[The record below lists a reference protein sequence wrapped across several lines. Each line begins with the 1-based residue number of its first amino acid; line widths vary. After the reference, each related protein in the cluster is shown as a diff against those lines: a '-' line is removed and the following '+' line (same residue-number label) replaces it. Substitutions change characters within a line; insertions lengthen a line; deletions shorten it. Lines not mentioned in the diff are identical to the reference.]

1 MFGLIR
7 VAAASPR
14 LAVADCQYNKEAIL
28 RLVEEAEEE
37 NVQILTFPEL
47 CLTGSSCADLFYQ
60 ESLQRAAEKALL
72 EIAAVTAEKNLLLV
86 LGLPLAVKNKIYNV
100 AAAVA
105 GGRVLGF
112 VPRSRATGQRQ
123 LAVFPKTETWQI
135 PFGGNL
141 VVLSRRQLFTTEGLS
156 GLKIAL
162 EVGADAWAAVPPCTE
177 AAAAGATLILHP
189 AAEGETVVAPWRRRE
204 RLAVQSGTL
213 AAGWVYAGAGIGES
227 TQDMVCA
234 GATLIFEN
242 GNLLAEGQRF
252 STEGVLTIA
261 DLDVGLLAAERRR
274 RNDFAMD
281 AAGWQEHEFTL
292 ELPQQTD
299 LRREVARAPFAPE
312 TEEARAERCAEIF
325 AIQTTAV
332 AQRLAH
338 THAQRAVLGIS
349 GGLDSTLALLVL
361 VRAFDQLG
369 RSRKEIVGVT
379 MPGFGTTDRTYQN
392 ALALMDGLG
401 ITREKI
407 SIVPSL
413 LQHLADINHDPKNH
427 NVAYENAQ
435 ARERTQILMDLANDR
450 NGLVIGTGDL
460 SELALGWATYNGDH
474 MSMYGVNAGVP
485 KTVVRLVVDWV
496 SRQDGLGDG
505 VSEIL
510 RDVLD
515 TPISPELLPPD
526 EAGDIRQKTEDIV
539 GPYELHDFFLYYVVR
554 CGFAPGKIFLYAK
567 QAWGDVYDDRTLLKW
582 LRNFYHR
589 FFQQQ
594 FKRSCMP
601 DGPLVGSVTL
611 SPRGGWQMPSDACS
625 ALWLEQIEELMKET
639 VGEVSSV

>member
-37 NVQILTFPEL
+37 DVRILTFPEL
-47 CLTGSSCADLFYQ
+47 CLTGSSCGDLFYQ
-60 ESLQRAAEKALL
+60 ETLRRAAKKALL

-100 AAAVA
+100 AAVVT

-112 VPRSRATGQRQ
+112 VPRSQAVGQRQ
-123 LAVFPKTETWQI
+123 LALFPKEEIWQI

-141 VVLSRRQLFTTEGLS
+141 VTLGRRQLFTAEGFPE
-156 GLKIAL
+156 LKIAL

-189 AAEGETVVAPWRRRE
+189 AAEGETVVSAQRRRK

-213 AAGWVYAGAGIGES
+213 AVGWIYAGAGIGES
-227 TQDMVCA
+227 TQDMVCS

-242 GNLLAEGQRF
+242 GDLLAKGQRF
-252 STEGVLTIA
+252 SAEGALTIA
-261 DLDVGLLAAERRR
+261 DLDVDLLAAERRR
-274 RNDFAMD
+274 RSDFSVD
-281 AAGWQEHEFTL
+281 ADSWQEHEFTM
-292 ELPQQTD
+292 EIRNSGD

-312 TEEARAERCAEIF
+312 TGEALAERCAEIF
-325 AIQTTAV
+325 SIQTTAV
-332 AQRLAH
+332 ARRLAH
-338 THAQRAVLGIS
+338 THARRAVVGIS

-361 VRAFDQLG
+361 VRAFDRLG
-369 RSRKEIVGVT
+369 RDRKEIVGVT

-401 ITREKI
+401 ITREEI

-413 LQHLADINHDPKNH
+413 LQHLADIHHDSKNH
-427 NVAYENAQ
+427 NVTYENAQ
-435 ARERTQILMDLANDR
+435 ARERTQILMDLANDN

-485 KTVVRLVVDWV
+485 KTVVRMVVDWI
-496 SRQDGLGDG
+496 SRRGGLGDG
-505 VSEIL
+505 VNEIL

-554 CGFAPGKIFLYAK
+554 CGFTPEKIFLYAK
-567 QAWGDVYDDRTLLKW
+567 QAWGEVYDDRTLLKW

-625 ALWLEQIEELMKET
+625 TLWLEQIEELMKET
-639 VGEVSSV
+639 VGEVTSV